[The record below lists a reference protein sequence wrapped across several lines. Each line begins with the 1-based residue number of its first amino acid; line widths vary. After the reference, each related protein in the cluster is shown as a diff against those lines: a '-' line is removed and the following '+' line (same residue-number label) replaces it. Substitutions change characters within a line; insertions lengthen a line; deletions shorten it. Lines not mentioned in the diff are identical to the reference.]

1 VRASESWALFCTW
14 PGTRDL
20 HWASTTTASVWRRSR
35 KGEGGALQTA
45 CDATKKKAN
54 AAGDVDLSVK
64 SNAAVLPA
72 SRLTAGKR
80 SRQTIASHRQYIS
93 PQSKVG
99 CFFIGLSSG
108 EQEFGRALRR
118 LGCKVYRF
126 DVLQGKKGDVLWLPS
141 FSKTFPSPYLQWV
154 LLGSTSRTSMW
165 IFHTGIG
172 NCSLCP
178 KERTVSRGHS

>member
-1 VRASESWALFCTW
+1 MARHSGPSLDKCYNRISLEEVQKRGRWRSTDSVRRHE
-14 PGTRDL
+14 
-20 HWASTTTASVWRRSR
+20 
-35 KGEGGALQTA
+35 
-45 CDATKKKAN
+45 KKAN

-80 SRQTIASHRQYIS
+80 SRQTNASQRQYIS

-165 IFHTGIG
+165 IFHTSIG